1 MIDFPTAKH
10 KFSFFL
16 DRKNQQVT
24 IDINSGAKV
33 YSKHF
38 NAESL
43 GEDTT
48 IRSMA
53 LVFIKNHVTLYLD
66 CKKIGVQDLEV
77 NMNTLYSE
85 MDDPVLKLV
94 RRNGRDLPLKCDQPP
109 VPLSVPREKIPSAFR
124 YEHCRRPLPGQ
135 LPKVAQPKGLQAT
148 LKVLLHGNGG
158 GEPVE

>member
-10 KFSFFL
+10 KLSFFL
-16 DRKNQQVT
+16 DRKNQKVT
-24 IDINSGAKV
+24 VDINSGAKV

-38 NAESL
+38 NANTF

-53 LVFIKNHVTLYLD
+53 LVFQQNTATLFLD

-77 NMNTLYSE
+77 DMTKLYTE

-94 RRNGRDLPLKCDQPP
+94 SSWCEC
-109 VPLSVPREKIPSAFR
+109 VHIFE
-124 YEHCRRPLPGQ
+124 
-135 LPKVAQPKGLQAT
+135 
-148 LKVLLHGNGG
+148 
-158 GEPVE
+158 